1 MTVLFIVLLH
11 AVPVFVIAVW
21 TESKFALIVAAIV
34 AGIIGV
40 ATGNPTYIFADL
52 IGVAIAFALGISF
65 INFINDQKPSPAPQ
79 IERPAPAPAPAPEKK
94 DEDSSWISGI
104 VVFVIVAAIFYNKV
118 TDKPGAS
125 PPPAQVQQQT
135 FVPPKPAQTSRTER
149 PVETRKQGAVNSNS
163 GSSDLRHCLNLPT
176 DAAIMR
182 CANQG
187 K

>member
-21 TESKFALIVAAIV
+21 SKSKFALILAAII

-40 ATGNPTYIFADL
+40 ATGNPAYIFADL

-65 INFINDQKPSPAPQ
+65 INDQKSSPAPK
-79 IERPAPAPAPAPEKK
+79 IEKPAPAPEKK
-94 DEDSSWISGI
+94 VENSSWVSGI
-104 VVFVIVAAIFYNKV
+104 VMLVIVAAIFYDKV
-118 TDKPGAS
+118 ADKPKPS
-125 PPPAQVQQQT
+125 PPSAQVQQQA
-135 FVPPKPAQTSRTER
+135 FVPPKPAQSSRTER
-149 PVETRKQGAVNSNS
+149 PVETRRQSAASGNR